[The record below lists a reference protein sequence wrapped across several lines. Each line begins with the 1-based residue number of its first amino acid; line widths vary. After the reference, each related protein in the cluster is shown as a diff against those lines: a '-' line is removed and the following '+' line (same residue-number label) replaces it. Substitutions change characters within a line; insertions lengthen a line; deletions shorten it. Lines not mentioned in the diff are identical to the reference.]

1 MIELRIYRH
10 GVELFR
16 SSELLELDLDGI
28 RYSGVEYYSQEAREM
43 SLSLLYTEALQNV
56 LEGSGRMILA
66 GWHAL
71 VIRLFQDGTMIWQ
84 GMLKDGGFSLKWL
97 GAGKKLCELKSI
109 DMLGW
114 ILELCEGL
122 DYRLEGRYI
131 DPAKKVCEIIS
142 AILAPTYDRDGYP
155 ASDVIALY
163 QAVGPLN
170 WQFAWLDFDYSRWLP
185 YSLFHHELVDWRE
198 YWIPAAGWNTN
209 DRRFG
214 YFYEGNDLRL
224 IFWQRS
230 VRQRDYR
237 EALRRRIWS
246 LQHGAIELIDSLDLE
261 SNVEGE
267 LQIPACPP
275 LAEYVFGIGNYSIEN
290 GVAIYSGPG
299 SLRSVE
305 IVEGDYPAR
314 DLLAEY
320 LRLLNALI
328 VNETYNFHIRN
339 RIGGEDPVKTISG
352 ILEAELSEGGASPAE
367 ISCTSLASTA
377 IVDGVNAHYKELLR
391 QYPHEL
397 QIKLHSS
404 QLEGVEISE
413 LLANRLRFDGY
424 EMLPTELSRDYISG
438 ELEIRGR
445 GRRFES

>member
-1 MIELRIYRH
+1 MIELRIYRY

-16 SSELLELDLDGI
+16 SSDLLELDIDGI

-43 SLSLLYTEALQNV
+43 SLSLLYTEDLQNI

-71 VIRLFQDGTMIWQ
+71 VIRLFSKGAMIWQ
-84 GMLKDGGFSLKWL
+84 GLIKDGSFSLKWL
-97 GAGKKLCELKSI
+97 GAGKKLCEMKSV

-114 ILELCEGL
+114 ILELSEGL

-155 ASDVIALY
+155 AADVMALY

-170 WQFAWLDFDYSRWLP
+170 WQFAWADFDYSRWLP
-185 YSLFHHELVDWRE
+185 YSLYHHELVDWRE
-198 YWIPAAGWNTN
+198 YWIQEGGAWITN

-214 YFYEGNDLRL
+214 YFYDGSDLRL
-224 IFWQRS
+224 IFWQRC
-230 VRQRDYR
+230 VKRRDYR
-237 EALRRRIWS
+237 EQFRRRIWS
-246 LQHGAIELIDSLDLE
+246 LEGGAIQLIDSLDLG
-261 SNVEGE
+261 STVEGE
-267 LQIPACPP
+267 LQIPPCPT
-275 LAEYVFGIGNYSIEN
+275 LSQNLEETGTYWIEY

-339 RIGGEDPVKTISG
+339 RIGGEDSAKAIFGV
-352 ILEAELSEGGASPAE
+352 LEAELSEGGASPAE
-367 ISCTSLASTA
+367 ISCVSLASQA
-377 IVDGVNAHYKELLR
+377 IVDGVNTHYKELLR

-397 QIKLHSS
+397 QIKLHAS
-404 QLEGVEISE
+404 QLEGVEIDE
-413 LLANRLRFDGY
+413 LMQNRLSFDGY
-424 EMLPTELSRDYISG
+424 EMLPAELSRDYISG

-445 GRRFES
+445 GRRLI